1 MSLQT
6 SPLTGQA
13 LNSVS
18 GGDGPSAKKQR
29 TQNAKGQGDQMND
42 SQCPDQLDDSAAE
55 QQSSAEA
62 QDGSKGEAGP
72 QLTEDFD
79 SMTDTVKAGIY
90 MMQTRTQAVDE
101 KVDMHC
107 WSIQMHDHKWLY
119 HRKTLN
125 LYTACCMEC
134 CLAWYSTEQAHL
146 SMPVYWTALV

>member
-6 SPLTGQA
+6 GPLTGQA
-13 LNSVS
+13 LNPAS

-29 TQNAKGQGDQMND
+29 FQNAEGQGDQVND
-42 SQCPDQLDDSAAE
+42 SQCPDQLDNSAAE
-55 QQSSAEA
+55 QHSSAEA

-101 KVDMHC
+101 KIDELIEVGAQRLETLKQQF
-107 WSIQMHDHKWLY
+107 IQKM
-119 HRKTLN
+119 
-125 LYTACCMEC
+125 
-134 CLAWYSTEQAHL
+134 QG
-146 SMPVYWTALV
+146 

>member
-6 SPLTGQA
+6 KPLTVQA

-29 TQNAKGQGDQMND
+29 TQVAEGQGDQTND
-42 SQCPDQLDDSAAE
+42 SQCPDQLDDRAIE
-55 QQSSAEA
+55 QHSSAEA

-79 SMTDTVKAGIY
+79 SLTDTVKAGIY

-101 KVDMHC
+101 KIDELVEVGVQYLETLKQQF
-107 WSIQMHDHKWLY
+107 IQKM
-119 HRKTLN
+119 
-125 LYTACCMEC
+125 
-134 CLAWYSTEQAHL
+134 QG
-146 SMPVYWTALV
+146 